1 MNFTCPIA
9 FFLKKQSSS
18 SHEELKRQAKS
29 WRRSTS
35 MLSGICTPLRAA
47 ESIFMTEIQV
57 ISPAIPGNR
66 MPRFTAFLFGGVA
79 YLTFLF
85 HDSVRHRLRI
95 GARHAEDNQYRWEF
109 GDIRGNLHQSRGDSA
124 IRHPTSAGQVIRPNT
139 GGRSLFQCLSSAA
152 PMCHAQ
158 A

>member
-1 MNFTCPIA
+1 
-9 FFLKKQSSS
+9 
-18 SHEELKRQAKS
+18 
-29 WRRSTS
+29 
-35 MLSGICTPLRAA
+35 
-47 ESIFMTEIQV
+47 MTEIQIV
-57 ISPAIPGNR
+57 SPAIPCNR

-95 GARHAEDNQYRWEF
+95 GALRAEDNQYRREF
-109 GDIRGNLHQSRGDSA
+109 GDIRGNLRQSCGDSA
-124 IRHPTSAGQVIRPNT
+124 IRHPTSAGQVTRPNT

-152 PMCHAQ
+152 PMCYAP

>member
-1 MNFTCPIA
+1 
-9 FFLKKQSSS
+9 
-18 SHEELKRQAKS
+18 
-29 WRRSTS
+29 
-35 MLSGICTPLRAA
+35 
-47 ESIFMTEIQV
+47 MTEIQV

-95 GARHAEDNQYRWEF
+95 GARHAEDNQYRREF
-109 GDIRGNLHQSRGDSA
+109 GDIRGNPRQSRGDSA
-124 IRHPTSAGQVIRPNT
+124 IRHPTSARACNPSKHWWTQFIPMSVE
-139 GGRSLFQCLSSAA
+139 RSTMFC
-152 PMCHAQ
+152 AQ